1 MKLVDI
7 KTWTRRES
15 WEYFSSISQ
24 PFYALT
30 YQQDVTAL
38 YDYAHEKGLSFY
50 YCLVW
55 AVTEAVNAVD
65 AFRMTITPD
74 GPAVLPRRR
83 PSFTVLRK
91 GEENF
96 RILTMDTAPAVEAFC
111 TAAAAKEARQ
121 TAFLDQSG
129 ETADLIYISCL
140 PWLEVTGL
148 TNERDFDAD
157 DAIPRISWGKYR
169 EEDGCKRLGMCL
181 EVNHRL
187 IDGVHI
193 GRFAEALD
201 RVTASLSAG
210 QKQ

>member
-1 MKLVDI
+1 MELVDI
-7 KTWTRRES
+7 KTWPRRES

-30 YQQDVTAL
+30 HQQDVTAL

-96 RILTMDTAPAVEAFC
+96 RILTMDTAPTSA
-111 TAAAAKEARQ
+111 
-121 TAFLDQSG
+121 S
-129 ETADLIYISCL
+129 
-140 PWLEVTGL
+140 
-148 TNERDFDAD
+148 
-157 DAIPRISWGKYR
+157 PRPKPS
-169 EEDGCKRLGMCL
+169 M
-181 EVNHRL
+181 
-187 IDGVHI
+187 
-193 GRFAEALD
+193 
-201 RVTASLSAG
+201 
-210 QKQ
+210 